1 MTVSARQDID
11 TTADDATIT
20 HAVTGADYGDAGVTA
35 ATVSV
40 MVTDDDIASTAIT
53 LALSTTTVREST
65 SQTQITVT
73 AELNGSAM
81 ANAAVVT
88 LDLEGVSGGAEEVV
102 DFAAIEP
109 VTLTIRAGQTK
120 ATARVTVRPVR
131 DDIDEGESEM
141 LRLVAD
147 TASGLTLQPATS
159 FELTLEDDDEAGIV
173 LSRTTLTVREEG
185 SRTWTVKLN
194 SEPTD
199 PVTVTLAAEGT
210 DAQDLTIEP
219 DQLTFAT
226 DNWNR
231 TQTVTVSAAEDA
243 DGDDDTATI
252 GHTATGGGYG
262 SVEADLPVRVD
273 DIDPASRSVQLSL
286 APDLVEEDG
295 GAVTITV
302 TAALDGA
309 ARSAET
315 AVAVQATG
323 GTAQAG
329 TDFTDLGT
337 VTVTIPAGETSG
349 TQTFSFSPVD
359 DSIDEGLS
367 ETVVLGGTFQ
377 GLTVRTATL
386 TLADDDG
393 RGIELPTGT
402 VTLDE
407 EGTATYAVSLATQPT
422 GTGTVTVRVT
432 VSGDRDITV
441 APTSMTFTGSNW
453 DTAQMV
459 TVTAARDDDAVTD
472 TAELRHTASGADYG
486 GVRALPLQVAVTD
499 TSVRGVLI
507 SVATLEFREG
517 GRGRYTVVLETKPTG
532 TVTVRPSLA
541 AGSDSDVTVSPSA
554 LSFTTSSWRT
564 PKTVTVSARQDIDTT
579 ADDATITHAVT
590 GADYGD
596 AGVTAATV
604 SVRVTDD
611 DIASTAITLA
621 LSTTTVREST
631 SQTQIT
637 VTAEL
642 NGSAMANAAV
652 VTLDLEGVSGG
663 AEEVVDFAAITP
675 VTLTIRAGQTKATA
689 RVTVRPVRDD
699 IDEGESET
707 LRLVADTAS
716 GLTLQPATSFEL
728 TLEDDDEA
736 GIVLSRTTLTVREE
750 GSRTWTVKLNSEPTD
765 PVTVTLAAEGTDA
778 QDLTIEP
785 DQLTF
790 ATDNWNRTQTVTVS
804 AAEDADGDDDTATIG
819 HTATGGGYDSV
830 EADLPVRVD
839 DIDPASRSVQLSLA
853 PDLVE
858 EDGGAVTITVT
869 AALDGAA
876 RSAETAVAVQA
887 TGGTAQAGTDFTDLG
902 TVTVTIPAGET
913 SGTQTFSF
921 SPVDDSIDEGL
932 SETVVLG
939 GTFQGLTVRTATLTL
954 ADNDG
959 RGIEL
964 PTGTVTLDEE
974 GTATYAVSLATQPM
988 GTGTVTV
995 RVTVSG
1001 DRDIS
1006 VAPTS
1011 MTFTGSNWDTAQM
1024 VTVTAARDDDAVTDT
1039 AELRHTAS
1047 GADYGGVRALPLQ
1060 VAVTDT
1066 SVRGVPISVATL
1078 EFREGGRGRYTVV
1091 LETKPTGTVT
1101 VRPSLAA
1108 GSDSDV
1114 TVSPSALSF
1123 TTSSWRT
1130 PKTVTVSARQDIDT
1144 TADDATITHAV
1155 TGADYGDAG
1164 VTAATVSVR
1173 VTDDDIA
1180 STAITLALSTTTV
1193 RESTS
1198 QTQITVTA
1206 ELNGSAMANA
1216 AVVTLDLEGVSGG
1229 AEEVVDFA
1237 AIEPVTLT
1245 IRAGQTRAT
1254 ARVTV
1259 RPVRDDIDEG
1269 ESEMLR
1275 LVADTASGLTLQ
1287 PATSFELTLEDDDE
1301 AGIVLSRT
1309 TLTVREEGSRTW
1321 TVKLNS
1327 EPTDPVTV
1335 TLAAE
1340 GTDAQDLTIEPDQ
1353 LTFAT
1358 DNWNR
1363 TQTVTVS
1370 AAEDADGDDDTA
1382 TIGHTATGGGYDSV
1396 EADLPVRVDDID
1408 PASRSVQLSLAPDLV
1423 EEDGGSVTITV
1434 TAALDGAARS
1444 AETAVAV
1451 QATGGTAQ
1459 AGTDFTDLGT
1469 VTVTIPAGET
1479 SGTQTFSFSP
1489 VDDSID
1495 EGLSETVVLG
1505 GTFQGLTVRTATLT
1519 LADDDGRG
1527 IELPTGTVTLDEEGT
1542 ATYAVSLA
1550 TQPMG
1555 TGTVTVRVTVSG
1567 DRDITVTPTSMTFT
1581 GSNWDT
1587 AQMVTVTAARDDDA
1601 VTDTAELRHTAS
1613 GADYG
1618 GVRALPLQVAVT
1630 DTSVR
1635 GVPISVATLEFREGG
1650 RGRYTVVL
1658 ETKPTGTVTVRPS
1671 LAAGSDSDVTV
1682 SPSALSFTTSSWRTP
1697 KTVTVSARQDIDT
1710 TADDA
1715 TITHAVTGADYGDA
1729 GVTAATVS
1737 VRVTDD
1743 DIASTAITLA
1753 LSTTTVRESTSQ
1765 TQITVTAELNGS
1777 AMANAAVVTL
1787 DLEGVSG
1794 GAEEVV
1800 DFAAIEPVTLTIRA
1814 GQTKATA
1821 RVTVRPVRDDID
1833 EGESETLR
1841 LVADTASGLTL
1852 QPATSFELTLE
1863 DDDEAGIVLSRT
1875 TLTVREEGSRTW
1887 TVKLNSEP
1895 TDPVTVTL
1903 AAEGTDAQDLTI
1915 EPDQLTFATD
1925 NWNRTQ
1931 TVTVSAAEDADG
1943 DDDTATIG
1951 HTATGGGYDSV
1962 EADLPVRVDDI
1973 DPASRS
1979 VQLSLAPDLVEEDGG
1994 SVTITVTAALDG
2006 AARSAETAV
2015 AVQATGGTA
2024 QAGTDFTD
2032 LGTVTVTI
2040 PAGET
2045 SGTQTFSFS
2054 PVDDSIDE
2062 GLSETVVLGGT
2073 FQGLT
2078 VRTATLTLADN
2089 DGRGIELPTG
2099 TVTLDEEGT
2108 ATYAVS
2114 LATQPMGT
2122 GTVTVRV
2129 TVSGDRDISVTP
2141 TSMTFTG
2148 SNWDTAQMVTVTA
2161 ARDDDAVTDTAELR
2175 HTASGADYG
2184 GVRALP
2190 LQVAVTDTSV
2200 RGVPISVATLEFRE
2214 GGRGRYT
2221 VVLETKPTG
2230 TVTVR
2235 PSLAAGSDSDV
2246 TVSPSALSFTTSSWR
2261 TPKTVT
2267 VSARQDIDTTAD
2279 DATITHAVTGA
2290 DYGDAG
2296 VTAATVSVRV
2306 TDDDIA
2312 STAITLALS
2321 TTTVR
2326 ESTSQTQIT
2335 VTAELNGSA
2344 MANAAV
2350 VTLDLEGVSGGAEE
2364 VVDFAAITPVT
2375 LTIRAGQTR
2384 ATARVTVRPVRDDI
2398 DEGESE
2404 MLRLVANTASG
2415 LTLQPSSSFELTL
2428 EDDDEAGIVLSRTS
2442 LTVREEGSR
2451 TWTVKLNSEPTDP
2464 VTVTLAAEGTDAQDL
2479 TIEPDQLTFATDNWN
2494 RTQTVTVSAAEDADG
2509 DDDTATIG
2517 HTATGGGYDS
2527 VEADLPVRVDDIDQ
2541 TSRSVQLSLAP
2552 DLVEEDGGS
2561 VTITV
2566 TAALDGAARS
2576 AETAVAVQATGGTA
2590 QAGTDFTDLGTV
2602 TVTIPA
2608 GETSGTQTF
2617 SFSPVDDSIDEG
2629 LSETVVLGGTFQ
2641 GLTVRTATLTLA
2653 DDDGRGIELPTGT
2666 VTLDEEG
2673 TATYAVSL
2681 ATQPTGTGT
2690 VTVRVTVSG
2699 DRDITVAPTSMTFTG
2714 SNWDTAQMVT
2724 VTAARDDDAVTD
2736 TAELRHTAS
2745 GADYGGVRA
2754 LPLQVA
2760 VTDTSVR
2767 GVPISVATLEFRE
2780 GGRGRYTVVLETK
2793 PTGTVT
2799 VRPSLAAGSDS
2810 DVTVSPSALSFT
2822 TSSWRTPKTVTVSA
2836 RQDIDT
2842 TADDAT
2848 ITHAVTGADYGDAGV
2863 TAATVSVRV
2872 TDDDIASTAIT
2883 LALSTTTV
2891 RESTSQTQITVTAEL
2906 NGSAMANAAV
2916 VTLDLEGVSGGAE
2929 EVVDFAAIT
2938 PVTLTIRAG
2947 QTRATARVTVRPV
2960 RDDIDEGDERDAAAG
2975 GEHGLRPHAAAV
2987 FTSFELTLEDD
2998 DEAGIVLSRTSLT
3011 VREEGSRTWTVKL
3024 NSEPTD
3030 PVTVTLAAEGTD
3042 AQDLTIQPDQLT
3054 FATDNWNRTQTVTV
3068 SAAEDAD
3075 GDDDTATIG
3084 HTATGGGYDSV
3095 EADLPV
3101 RVDDIDQTSRSV
3113 QLSLAPDLV
3122 EENGG
3127 SVTITVT
3134 AALDG
3139 AARSAETAVAVQATG
3154 GTAQAGTDFT
3164 DLGTVTV
3171 AIPAGETSGTQTFSF
3186 SPVDDSID
3194 EGLSETV
3201 VLGGTFQ
3208 GLTVRTATLTLADDD
3223 GRGIELP
3230 TGTVTLRRGR
3240 HRDLRGVAGDPADGD
3255 GDGDGAGDGVGR
3267 PGYHGDAD
3275 IDDLH
3280 GLELGY
3286 GADGDG
3292 DGGAGRR
3299 RGDGHGGVAPHGLWR
3314 GLWRGA
3320 GAAVAGGGDGHERAR
3335 GADFRCDAGVPGG
3348 GPGSLYGGAG
3358 DEADGDGDGAALAGG
3373 GQRQRCD
3380 GVALGA
3386 QLHDFELENA
3396 EDGDGFGAPGHRHDR

>member
-1 MTVSARQDID
+1 MTVQALADPDGDRESATITLKASGADYQDLPDGDVEIRVTVNDDDRAATKVTLSLSPDRVNEDGGAQTITVTAALDGATRAEETDVQVTVVPSQADQSDFQPVTPFTVTIPVGRTSATATFMFTPVDDEVAELLNNEVVLVKGAVPDNVLRVEHATLSLLDDDSRGVKVSAAAVQFDEGGNSSYTLVLNTLPEGSDVTVALSVSGDRDVTVSPARLTFTETNWNTAQTVTVSGAADDDGAADVASVTYRVSGSDYDDFNVSILPTPVTVRDTDTRGVTVSETAVQLREGGQVTYTVVLDTRPVGTVTVRPSLAAGSDSDVSVSPSALSFTTSNWSTPKTVTVSARQDID
-11 TTADDATIT
+11 TDADNASITHAVSGGDYGEAGVTARAVSVMVTDDDIPSTEIVLQLSTTIVRESATRTQITVTGELNAAPRADATTVILDLAGVTDGAEEGVDFAAIAPVTLTIRAGQTSGTARVTVTPVRDDIDEGESETLQLVARTDSGLPLRPESPFELTLEDDDEAGIVLSRTTLTVREEGSQTWTVKLNSEPTGPVTVTLAAEGTDAQDLTIEPDQLTFATDNWNRTQTVTVSAAEDADGDDDTATIGHTATGGGYGSVEADLPVRVDDIDPASRSVQLSLAPDLVEENGGAVTITVTAALDGAARSAETAVAVQATGGTAQAGTDFTALGTVTVTIPAGETSGTQTFSFSPVDDSIDEGLSETVVLGGTFQGLTVRTATLTLADNDGRGIELPTGTVTLDEEGTATYPVSLATQPTGTGTVTVRVTVSGDRDITVAPTSMTFTGSTWDTAQMVTVTAARDDDAVTDTAELRHTASGADYGGVRALPLQVAVTDTSVRGVLISVATLEFREGGRGRYTVVLETKPTGTVTVRPSLAAGSDSDVTVSPSALSFTTSSWRTPKTVTVRAGQDIDATADNATIT

-35 ATVSV
+35 AMVSV
-40 MVTDDDIASTAIT
+40 TVNDDDVQSTVIV
-53 LALSTTTVREST
+53 LQLSTTTVPEST

-159 FELTLEDDDEAGIV
+159 FDLTLEDDDEARIV

-252 GHTATGGGYG
+252 GHTATGGGYD

-273 DIDPASRSVQLSL
+273 DIDPASRSVQLSLAPDRVEEDGGSVTITVTAALDGAARSAETAVAVRATGGTAQAGTDFTALGTVTVTIPAGETSGTQTFSFSPVDDTIDEGLSETVVLGGTFQGLTVRTATLTLADDDGRGIELPTGTVTLDEEGTATYAVSLATQPMGTGTVTVRVTVSGDRDITVTPTSMTFTGSNWDTAQMVTVTAARDDDAVTDTAELRHTASGADYGGVRALPLQVAVTDTSVRGVMISVATLEFREGGRGRYTVVLETKPTGTVTVRPSLAAGSDSDVTVSPSALSFTTSSWRTPKTVTVSARQDIDMTADDATITHAVTGADYGDAGVTAAAVSVMVTDDDIASTAITLALSTTTVRESTSQTQITVTAELDGSAMANAAVVTLDLEGIAGGAEEGVDFAAITPVTLTIRAGQTRATARVTVRPVRDDIDEGESETLQLVANTASGLTLRPESLFELTLEDDDEAGIVLSRTTLTVQEEGSRTWTVKLNSQPTDPVTVALAAEGTDAQDLTIEPDQLTFATDNWNRTQTVTVSAAEDADGDDDTATIGHTATGGGYDSVEADLPVRVDDIDQTSRSVQLSL

-507 SVATLEFREG
+507 SEATLEFREG

-663 AEEVVDFAAITP
+663 AEEVVDFAAIEP

-699 IDEGESET
+699 IDEGESEM
-707 LRLVADTAS
+707 LRLVADTDS

-778 QDLTIEP
+778 QDLTIQP

-819 HTATGGGYDSV
+819 HTATGGGYGSV

-839 DIDPASRSVQLSLA
+839 DIDQTSRSVQLSLA

-858 EDGGAVTITVT
+858 EDGGSRTITVT

-954 ADNDG
+954 ADDDG

-1001 DRDIS
+1001 DRDIT
-1006 VAPTS
+1006 VTPTS

-1269 ESEMLR
+1269 DGEMLR

-1301 AGIVLSRT
+1301 ARIVLSRT

-1814 GQTKATA
+1814 GQT
-1821 RVTVRPVRDDID
+1821 
-1833 EGESETLR
+1833 
-1841 LVADTASGLTL
+1841 
-1852 QPATSFELTLE
+1852 
-1863 DDDEAGIVLSRT
+1863 
-1875 TLTVREEGSRTW
+1875 
-1887 TVKLNSEP
+1887 
-1895 TDPVTVTL
+1895 
-1903 AAEGTDAQDLTI
+1903 
-1915 EPDQLTFATD
+1915 
-1925 NWNRTQ
+1925 
-1931 TVTVSAAEDADG
+1931 
-1943 DDDTATIG
+1943 
-1951 HTATGGGYDSV
+1951 
-1962 EADLPVRVDDI
+1962 
-1973 DPASRS
+1973 
-1979 VQLSLAPDLVEEDGG
+1979 
-1994 SVTITVTAALDG
+1994 
-2006 AARSAETAV
+2006 
-2015 AVQATGGTA
+2015 
-2024 QAGTDFTD
+2024 
-2032 LGTVTVTI
+2032 
-2040 PAGET
+2040 
-2045 SGTQTFSFS
+2045 
-2054 PVDDSIDE
+2054 
-2062 GLSETVVLGGT
+2062 
-2073 FQGLT
+2073 
-2078 VRTATLTLADN
+2078 
-2089 DGRGIELPTG
+2089 
-2099 TVTLDEEGT
+2099 
-2108 ATYAVS
+2108 
-2114 LATQPMGT
+2114 
-2122 GTVTVRV
+2122 
-2129 TVSGDRDISVTP
+2129 
-2141 TSMTFTG
+2141 
-2148 SNWDTAQMVTVTA
+2148 
-2161 ARDDDAVTDTAELR
+2161 
-2175 HTASGADYG
+2175 
-2184 GVRALP
+2184 
-2190 LQVAVTDTSV
+2190 
-2200 RGVPISVATLEFRE
+2200 
-2214 GGRGRYT
+2214 
-2221 VVLETKPTG
+2221 
-2230 TVTVR
+2230 
-2235 PSLAAGSDSDV
+2235 
-2246 TVSPSALSFTTSSWR
+2246 
-2261 TPKTVT
+2261 
-2267 VSARQDIDTTAD
+2267 
-2279 DATITHAVTGA
+2279 
-2290 DYGDAG
+2290 
-2296 VTAATVSVRV
+2296 
-2306 TDDDIA
+2306 
-2312 STAITLALS
+2312 
-2321 TTTVR
+2321 
-2326 ESTSQTQIT
+2326 
-2335 VTAELNGSA
+2335 
-2344 MANAAV
+2344 
-2350 VTLDLEGVSGGAEE
+2350 
-2364 VVDFAAITPVT
+2364 
-2375 LTIRAGQTR
+2375 
-2384 ATARVTVRPVRDDI
+2384 
-2398 DEGESE
+2398 
-2404 MLRLVANTASG
+2404 
-2415 LTLQPSSSFELTL
+2415 
-2428 EDDDEAGIVLSRTS
+2428 
-2442 LTVREEGSR
+2442 
-2451 TWTVKLNSEPTDP
+2451 
-2464 VTVTLAAEGTDAQDL
+2464 
-2479 TIEPDQLTFATDNWN
+2479 
-2494 RTQTVTVSAAEDADG
+2494 
-2509 DDDTATIG
+2509 
-2517 HTATGGGYDS
+2517 
-2527 VEADLPVRVDDIDQ
+2527 
-2541 TSRSVQLSLAP
+2541 
-2552 DLVEEDGGS
+2552 
-2561 VTITV
+2561 
-2566 TAALDGAARS
+2566 
-2576 AETAVAVQATGGTA
+2576 
-2590 QAGTDFTDLGTV
+2590 
-2602 TVTIPA
+2602 
-2608 GETSGTQTF
+2608 
-2617 SFSPVDDSIDEG
+2617 
-2629 LSETVVLGGTFQ
+2629 
-2641 GLTVRTATLTLA
+2641 
-2653 DDDGRGIELPTGT
+2653 
-2666 VTLDEEG
+2666 
-2673 TATYAVSL
+2673 
-2681 ATQPTGTGT
+2681 
-2690 VTVRVTVSG
+2690 
-2699 DRDITVAPTSMTFTG
+2699 
-2714 SNWDTAQMVT
+2714 
-2724 VTAARDDDAVTD
+2724 
-2736 TAELRHTAS
+2736 
-2745 GADYGGVRA
+2745 
-2754 LPLQVA
+2754 
-2760 VTDTSVR
+2760 
-2767 GVPISVATLEFRE
+2767 
-2780 GGRGRYTVVLETK
+2780 
-2793 PTGTVT
+2793 
-2799 VRPSLAAGSDS
+2799 
-2810 DVTVSPSALSFT
+2810 
-2822 TSSWRTPKTVTVSA
+2822 
-2836 RQDIDT
+2836 
-2842 TADDAT
+2842 
-2848 ITHAVTGADYGDAGV
+2848 
-2863 TAATVSVRV
+2863 
-2872 TDDDIASTAIT
+2872 
-2883 LALSTTTV
+2883 
-2891 RESTSQTQITVTAEL
+2891 
-2906 NGSAMANAAV
+2906 
-2916 VTLDLEGVSGGAE
+2916 
-2929 EVVDFAAIT
+2929 
-2938 PVTLTIRAG
+2938 
-2947 QTRATARVTVRPV
+2947 RATARVTVRPV

-2975 GEHGLRPHAAAV
+2975 GGHGLRPHAAAV
-2987 FTSFELTLEDD
+2987 FL
-2998 DEAGIVLSRTSLT
+2998 
-3011 VREEGSRTWTVKL
+3011 VRA
-3024 NSEPTD
+3024 D
-3030 PVTVTLAAEGTD
+3030 P
-3042 AQDLTIQPDQLT
+3042 
-3054 FATDNWNRTQTVTV
+3054 
-3068 SAAEDAD
+3068 
-3075 GDDDTATIG
+3075 
-3084 HTATGGGYDSV
+3084 
-3095 EADLPV
+3095 
-3101 RVDDIDQTSRSV
+3101 
-3113 QLSLAPDLV
+3113 
-3122 EENGG
+3122 
-3127 SVTITVT
+3127 
-3134 AALDG
+3134 
-3139 AARSAETAVAVQATG
+3139 
-3154 GTAQAGTDFT
+3154 
-3164 DLGTVTV
+3164 
-3171 AIPAGETSGTQTFSF
+3171 
-3186 SPVDDSID
+3186 
-3194 EGLSETV
+3194 
-3201 VLGGTFQ
+3201 
-3208 GLTVRTATLTLADDD
+3208 
-3223 GRGIELP
+3223 
-3230 TGTVTLRRGR
+3230 
-3240 HRDLRGVAGDPADGD
+3240 
-3255 GDGDGAGDGVGR
+3255 
-3267 PGYHGDAD
+3267 
-3275 IDDLH
+3275 
-3280 GLELGY
+3280 
-3286 GADGDG
+3286 
-3292 DGGAGRR
+3292 
-3299 RGDGHGGVAPHGLWR
+3299 
-3314 GLWRGA
+3314 
-3320 GAAVAGGGDGHERAR
+3320 
-3335 GADFRCDAGVPGG
+3335 
-3348 GPGSLYGGAG
+3348 
-3358 DEADGDGDGAALAGG
+3358 
-3373 GQRQRCD
+3373 
-3380 GVALGA
+3380 
-3386 QLHDFELENA
+3386 
-3396 EDGDGFGAPGHRHDR
+3396 